1 MTISEGNN
9 FKLDPSL
16 ENYIYFLSLISPYLL
31 AYFMVMLSLFNQ
43 DIKGLIYL
51 AGVLLASMVNILLIN
66 IFKVR
71 EPENATGFC
80 EMFSNPFWGISS
92 NKYSVPYSSSVFIA
106 FTIAYIAL
114 PMVFNNNMNYLV
126 LFALLAL
133 YFFDAYSKVI
143 NFCTPVRGVVLG
155 GLIGFILGSLWYTC
169 FSVTGYK
176 SLLYFD
182 TYSSNRVFCSKPS
195 KQQFK
200 CTVYKNGQAI
210 SSSIA

>member
-1 MTISEGNN
+1 MLFGATQSFNN
-9 FKLDPSL
+9 YLHF
-16 ENYIYFLSLISPYLL
+16 FSLISPYLL

-51 AGVLLASMVNILLIN
+51 AGVLIASCIN
-66 IFKVR
+66 IVLMNLFKISTPQ
-71 EPENATGFC
+71 EATSLC
-80 EMFSNPFWGISS
+80 KVFSNSVENG
-92 NKYSVPYSSSVFIA
+92 YSVPYPSSVFIA
-106 FTIAYIAL
+106 FTLAYIVL
-114 PMVFNNNMNYLV
+114 PMTFNNNMNYLV
-126 LFALLAL
+126 LFSLFAI
-133 YFFDAYSKVI
+133 YFLDSYSKI
-143 NFCTPVRGVVLG
+143 TNYCTPTKGVALG

-169 FSVTGYK
+169 FYVTGYK

-210 SSSIA
+210 SSNIA